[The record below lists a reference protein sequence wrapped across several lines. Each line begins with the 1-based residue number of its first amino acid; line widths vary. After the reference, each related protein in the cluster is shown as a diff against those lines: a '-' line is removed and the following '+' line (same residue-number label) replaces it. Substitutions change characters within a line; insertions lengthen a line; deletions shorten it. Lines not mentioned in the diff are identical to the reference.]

1 MVTMSLFFVLLVAV
15 VAGFYFKRVAVGS
28 WVLGVLFGLSLAAT
42 AWGPT
47 ILGGFQ
53 DGLNSLVQA
62 VSGVAG
68 A

>member
-1 MVTMSLFFVLLVAV
+1 MVTMSLFVVLLLVSGAC
-15 VAGFYFKRVAVGS
+15 FYFKKIAVGS

-53 DGLNSLVQA
+53 SALDSFVQA
-62 VSGVAG
+62 ISNAAG

>member
-1 MVTMSLFFVLLVAV
+1 MVTMSLFFVLLVASG
-15 VAGFYFKRVAVGS
+15 AGFYFKRVAVGS

-42 AWGPT
+42 AWGPS

-53 DGLNSLVQA
+53 SALDSIVQA
-62 VSGVAG
+62 ISSAAG

>member
-1 MVTMSLFFVLLVAV
+1 MVTMSLFFVLLVAS
-15 VAGFYFKRVAVGS
+15 VAGFYFKRIGGGS
-28 WVLGVLFGLSLAAT
+28 WTLGVLFGLALAAT

-53 DGLNSLVQA
+53 SALDSIVQA
-62 VSGVAG
+62 ISSAAG